1 MEAVMDALVR
11 RADAFEWEDGSTP
24 ISRPSLVGYIIVA
37 YLASVWCITKLPQK
51 TKDAVK
57 SSRVFSVFV
66 SAHSLLLCVGSL
78 GLFVGGLVSCT
89 DEYRRVKSL
98 GWLVCREV
106 VGGTASGQIFYVS
119 YWYYLSKY
127 VELLDTVILAVKGKG
142 LSFLHVFHH
151 AVMPAMCWLW
161 LQQMQSLQE
170 IALMT
175 NTLIHVIMYYYYFE
189 CSRGRS
195 PRWKKLVTLSQ
206 IIQFVFR

>member
-1 MEAVMDALVR
+1 MDALVR
-11 RADAFEWEDGSTP
+11 RADAFEWEVGSTP

-37 YLASVWCITKLPQK
+37 YLASVWCITKLPPK

-57 SSRVFSVFV
+57 SSRVFSLFV

-78 GLFVGGLVSCT
+78 GLFVGGLASCY
-89 DEYRRVKSL
+89 DEHRRVKSL

-175 NTLIHVIMYYYYFE
+175 NTLVHVIMYFYYFE